1 MENRQINMFALPQEL
16 NAVNELKLT
25 YKRHEELLPF
35 RDTEL
40 NSSKAI
46 ASFLRELF
54 DRDDLIIRETFYAI
68 YLDQTLRIVGFQKIS
83 EGAYDFV
90 LVETRM
96 IYTTALLSRATN
108 VVIAH
113 NHPSGTLSPSPA
125 DKKITKDIKDGL
137 KLLNIT
143 LADHIILTET
153 NHYSFRD
160 DGQI

>member
-1 MENRQINMFALPQEL
+1 MENKQINMFALPKEL

-25 YKRHEELLPF
+25 YKRHEELLSF
-35 RDTEL
+35 KDTEL

-46 ASFLRELF
+46 TSFLRELF
-54 DRDDLIIRETFYAI
+54 DKDELIIRETFYAI
-68 YLDQTLRIVGFQKIS
+68 YLDQALRIVGFQKIC

-113 NHPSGTLSPSPA
+113 NHPSGTLSPSSA
-125 DKKITKDIKDGL
+125 DNKITKDIQDGL
-137 KLLNIT
+137 KLLNIK
-143 LADHIILTET
+143 LADHIIITET

-160 DGQI
+160 NGQL